1 MDISDSG
8 FISPAAFSANWQD
21 ITLLQQRNHNCLY
34 TASRYGKRYVL
45 KGLSADCQSLTD
57 MLLLQ
62 QKEFSLGI
70 TLSHPNIAET
80 YFLEEV
86 ADCGRCIVM
95 EYVDGITLA
104 EWLATNPSKSAR
116 QRVMLQLLDAL
127 EYIHS
132 LQLVHHDLKSSNI
145 LITRNGQ
152 NVKLIDFGLSE
163 LDTTNPQNDSQH
175 DIQKFGQTLQ
185 LLDALKY
192 IHSLQLVH
200 HDLKSSNILITRNGQ
215 NVKLIDFGLS
225 ELDTTNP
232 QNDIQHDIQKF
243 GEILQLL
250 FPSRYKSLRQQ
261 CQNGRFANMAA
272 IRLSIEKRQRRQK
285 YIPYII
291 AIIILTISAL
301 LSIHTYRLYQ
311 ESEQMAQ
318 VANEYI
324 QNQQRQEEMLE
335 KMNLHVNYAIE
346 SIKQAT
352 QAIPTYYEIIQHP
365 ILIDTWNK
373 QQQIRDSIAN
383 EYIDDPVFYRQYID
397 MWTLSYSEKLQQLY
411 DQWAKTKPKY

>member
-8 FISPAAFSANWQD
+8 FISPAAFSAEWQG
-21 ITLLQQRNHNCLY
+21 IALLQQRNHNCLY

-45 KGLSADCQSLTD
+45 KGLSADSQSLTD

-80 YFLEEV
+80 YSLEEV

-104 EWLATNPSKSAR
+104 EWLATNPSHSAR
-116 QRVMLQLLDAL
+116 QRAMLQLLDAL
-127 EYIHS
+127 E
-132 LQLVHHDLKSSNI
+132 
-145 LITRNGQ
+145 
-152 NVKLIDFGLSE
+152 
-163 LDTTNPQNDSQH
+163 
-175 DIQKFGQTLQ
+175 
-185 LLDALKY
+185 Y

-261 CQNGRFANMAA
+261 CQNGCFANMAA
-272 IRLSIEKRQRRQK
+272 IRLSIEKRQRCQK

-318 VANEYI
+318 VANEYA
-324 QNQQRQEEMLE
+324 QKQQREQEMMAQIHRLVDLE
-335 KMNLHVNYAIE
+335 
-346 SIKQAT
+346 T
-352 QAIPTYYEIIQHP
+352 
-365 ILIDTWNK
+365 
-373 QQQIRDSIAN
+373 
-383 EYIDDPVFYRQYID
+383 
-397 MWTLSYSEKLQQLY
+397 EKLQYIADNAMSYVAFNQQLLDFWTAHAQVRDSLANCY
-411 DQWAKTKPKY
+411 ADDTDLKYQCVEIWTQEFGTRMMQIDTQVKQTKPLQ

>member
-1 MDISDSG
+1 MGISDSG
-8 FISPAAFSANWQD
+8 FISPAAFSAEWQD

-104 EWLATNPSKSAR
+104 EWLATNPSHSAR
-116 QRVMLQLLDAL
+116 QRAMLQLLDAL
-127 EYIHS
+127 E
-132 LQLVHHDLKSSNI
+132 
-145 LITRNGQ
+145 
-152 NVKLIDFGLSE
+152 
-163 LDTTNPQNDSQH
+163 
-175 DIQKFGQTLQ
+175 
-185 LLDALKY
+185 Y

-243 GEILQLL
+243 GEILQLF

-291 AIIILTISAL
+291 AIIILIISAL
-301 LSIHTYRLYQ
+301 LSIHTYRIYQ

-318 VANEYI
+318 VANEYA
-324 QNQQRQEEMLE
+324 QKQQREQEMIEQIYRLVDLE
-335 KMNLHVNYAIE
+335 
-346 SIKQAT
+346 T
-352 QAIPTYYEIIQHP
+352 
-365 ILIDTWNK
+365 
-373 QQQIRDSIAN
+373 
-383 EYIDDPVFYRQYID
+383 
-397 MWTLSYSEKLQQLY
+397 EKLQYIADTSASYMVFCQQLQNLWESQAQVRDSLANCY
-411 DQWAKTKPKY
+411 ADSPDLKHKCIEIWAQEFGTRVMQIDAQVKETKPLY

>member
-8 FISPAAFSANWQD
+8 FISPAAFSTEWQG
-21 ITLLQQRNHNCLY
+21 IALLQQRNHNCLY

-45 KGLSADCQSLTD
+45 KGLSADSQSLTD

-80 YFLEEV
+80 YSLEEV

-104 EWLATNPSKSAR
+104 EWLATNPSHSAR
-116 QRVMLQLLDAL
+116 QRAMLQLLDAL
-127 EYIHS
+127 E
-132 LQLVHHDLKSSNI
+132 
-145 LITRNGQ
+145 
-152 NVKLIDFGLSE
+152 
-163 LDTTNPQNDSQH
+163 
-175 DIQKFGQTLQ
+175 
-185 LLDALKY
+185 Y

-250 FPSRYKSLRQQ
+250 FPSRYKSLCQQ

-291 AIIILTISAL
+291 AIIILMISAL

-318 VANEYI
+318 VANKYA
-324 QNQQRQEEMLE
+324 QKQQREQEMMAQIHRLVDLE
-335 KMNLHVNYAIE
+335 
-346 SIKQAT
+346 T
-352 QAIPTYYEIIQHP
+352 
-365 ILIDTWNK
+365 
-373 QQQIRDSIAN
+373 
-383 EYIDDPVFYRQYID
+383 
-397 MWTLSYSEKLQQLY
+397 EKLQHIADTSTSYMVFCQQLQNLWESQAQVRDSLAECY
-411 DQWAKTKPKY
+411 SDNTDLKYRCVEIWVQEFGTRVMQIDSQVKQSKPIH

>member
-8 FISPAAFSANWQD
+8 FISPAAFSAEWQD

-80 YFLEEV
+80 YSLEEV

-104 EWLATNPSKSAR
+104 EWLATNPSHSAR

-163 LDTTNPQNDSQH
+163 LDTTNPQNDIQH
-175 DIQKFGQTLQ
+175 DIQKFGQM
-185 LLDALKY
+185 
-192 IHSLQLVH
+192 
-200 HDLKSSNILITRNGQ
+200 
-215 NVKLIDFGLS
+215 
-225 ELDTTNP
+225 
-232 QNDIQHDIQKF
+232 
-243 GEILQLL
+243 LQLL
-250 FPSRYKSLRQQ
+250 FPARYKRLRQQ
-261 CQNGRFANMAA
+261 CQNGQLANMAA

-291 AIIILTISAL
+291 AIIILIISAL
-301 LSIHTYRLYQ
+301 LSVHTYRIYQ
-311 ESEQMAQ
+311 ESEHMAQ
-318 VANEYI
+318 VANEYA
-324 QNQQRQEEMLE
+324 QKQQREQE
-335 KMNLHVNYAIE
+335 
-346 SIKQAT
+346 
-352 QAIPTYYEIIQHP
+352 
-365 ILIDTWNK
+365 
-373 QQQIRDSIAN
+373 
-383 EYIDDPVFYRQYID
+383 
-397 MWTLSYSEKLQQLY
+397 
-411 DQWAKTKPKY
+411 

>member
-1 MDISDSG
+1 MDLSDSG
-8 FISPAAFSANWQD
+8 FISPAAFSAEWQD

-45 KGLSADCQSLTD
+45 KGLSADSQSLTD

-95 EYVDGITLA
+95 EYVDGTTLA
-104 EWLATNPSKSAR
+104 EWLTTNPSKAAR
-116 QRVMLQLLDAL
+116 QRVMMQLLDAL
-127 EYIHS
+127 EY
-132 LQLVHHDLKSSNI
+132 L
-145 LITRNGQ
+145 
-152 NVKLIDFGLSE
+152 
-163 LDTTNPQNDSQH
+163 
-175 DIQKFGQTLQ
+175 
-185 LLDALKY
+185 
-192 IHSLQLVH
+192 HSLQLVH

-243 GEILQLL
+243 GQTLQLL
-250 FPSRYKSLRQQ
+250 FPSHYKRFRQQ
-261 CQNGRFANMAA
+261 CQNGHFANMAA

-291 AIIILTISAL
+291 AIIILIISAL
-301 LSIHTYRLYQ
+301 LSIHTYCLYQ

-318 VANEYI
+318 VVNEYV
-324 QNQQRQEEMLE
+324 QKQQREQEM
-335 KMNLHVNYAIE
+335 IE
-346 SIKQAT
+346 QIYRLIDQEIERYQISIKSYDPMNPTFSLWESQA
-352 QAIPTYYEIIQHP
+352 QVCDSLANCYADSPDLKHKCIEIWAQEFGIRLMQ
-365 ILIDTWNK
+365 IDAQVK
-373 QQQIRDSIAN
+373 
-383 EYIDDPVFYRQYID
+383 
-397 MWTLSYSEKLQQLY
+397 
-411 DQWAKTKPKY
+411 

>member
-1 MDISDSG
+1 MDLSDSG

-45 KGLSADCQSLTD
+45 KGLSADSQSLTD

-80 YFLEEV
+80 YSLEEV
-86 ADCGRCIVM
+86 ADCGKCIVM
-95 EYVDGITLA
+95 EYVDGITLT
-104 EWLATNPSKSAR
+104 EWLATNPSHSAR

-163 LDTTNPQNDSQH
+163 LD
-175 DIQKFGQTLQ
+175 
-185 LLDALKY
+185 A
-192 IHSLQLVH
+192 
-200 HDLKSSNILITRNGQ
+200 
-215 NVKLIDFGLS
+215 
-225 ELDTTNP
+225 TNP

-243 GEILQLL
+243 GQMLQLL
-250 FPSRYKSLRQQ
+250 FPARYKRLRQQ
-261 CQNGRFANMAA
+261 CQNGQFANIAA

-285 YIPYII
+285 YIPYVI
-291 AIIILTISAL
+291 AIIILIISAL

-318 VANEYI
+318 VANEYA
-324 QNQQRQEEMLE
+324 QKQQREQEMMAQIHRLVDLE
-335 KMNLHVNYAIE
+335 
-346 SIKQAT
+346 T
-352 QAIPTYYEIIQHP
+352 
-365 ILIDTWNK
+365 
-373 QQQIRDSIAN
+373 
-383 EYIDDPVFYRQYID
+383 
-397 MWTLSYSEKLQQLY
+397 EKLQYIADTSASYMVFCQQLQNLWESQAQVRDSLANCY
-411 DQWAKTKPKY
+411 SDNTDLKYRCVEIWVQEFGTQVMQIDTQVKQTKPLY